1 MLMMLMLSSGRANLK
16 PWDSLPLSAS
26 EFVEDG
32 CPSPPYMTRMFMPIH
47 DAYYA
52 QFIHKSVVQ
61 DSS

>member
-1 MLMMLMLSSGRANLK
+1 MLMMLMLSNGRANLK

-32 CPSPPYMTRMFMPIH
+32 CPSLPYMFMPIH